1 MTFCVIWQKREDADA
16 LGYIA
21 LHNLP
26 SYMKPCLV
34 VSDLLTRNSNGS
46 QIDWR
51 SFAVVFSVR
60 SLAWLF
66 PVFVDHNGAS

>member
-1 MTFCVIWQKREDADA
+1 MTFCGRSKDADV

-21 LHNLP
+21 VHNLV
-26 SYMKPCLV
+26 SYMKPYLV

-51 SFAVVFSVR
+51 SFAVVVPVR

>member
-26 SYMKPCLV
+26 SYMKACLV

-51 SFAVVFSVR
+51 SFAVVGRSCQEF
-60 SLAWLF
+60 SLAF
-66 PVFVDHNGAS
+66 SRFCGP

>member
-26 SYMKPCLV
+26 SYMKACLV

-51 SFAVVFSVR
+51 SFAVVSRSCQEF
-60 SLAWLF
+60 SLAF
-66 PVFVDHNGAS
+66 SRFCGP